1 MTWFRRLIN
10 LARPNQLARDIDRE
24 MAFHIAE
31 RAEELR
37 RAGMPE
43 GDALLE
49 ARRRFGNRTLLSE
62 RTRDAD
68 VVTWLDSVLGDLRY
82 AVRGMRRSPGFVLV
96 AVGSLALGIGATSAM
111 LSVAMGALLG
121 SVPFPDPD
129 RLVHVWERPETP
141 ATPQNPAARAPAS
154 YPELL
159 DWRDGS
165 RVFVAL
171 EGYDE
176 TNVTLSNLGE
186 PVRLQGARV
195 TAGFLA
201 MLGVRPVLGRGL
213 ARGDDGPG
221 SAPVAVVSHGFW
233 RRRLGGD
240 PAAIGRTLTIDGR
253 AVTVVGVLP
262 RDFLFAPAGDVE
274 VLLPVDAAAARTSG
288 RSSRW
293 MRVVGR
299 LRDGVSVDRASADL
313 AAIMRRLAA
322 QYPETNAGRAAY
334 AVSLREEIVGP
345 VRPLLLALGGA
356 VGLMLLV
363 ACTNVASLFL
373 ARAIA
378 RGREFA
384 VRAAI
389 GAGRGRIVRQLLAES
404 VLVAAVGG
412 AAGAALAWAGVAW
425 LATLPLHVADRM
437 PFLRGLTVD
446 AGVLGATMAVA
457 LGTGVAFGM
466 TPALHAGRLSL
477 ALLGRRDGVDGRGTP
492 GGGAWRAL
500 IAAQIAFTTVLL
512 VGAGLMARSL
522 TALLR
527 VDLGF
532 ETGRVVTMR
541 LALAGSRYEPPA
553 AQQRFFETL
562 VARARALPG
571 ARAAGAVSNVPL
583 AGGGSTTLHV
593 DGVPEPRAAARPEA
607 MLRGVAGDY
616 FRAMGIRL
624 VEGRALGPR
633 DDSAAVPAIVVSEGL
648 ARRLFGPGP
657 AVGRRVRFYA
667 SPATAWTVVG
677 VVADVRA
684 ASLDAPAPPIIYRS
698 HLQAPEN
705 RMTVVVRAAGDPS
718 ALLTAMRR
726 EMRTLDPL
734 LPVYEVGTMAE
745 RVASAPAVY
754 LRRYLL
760 ALLGGFA
767 LVATLL
773 AAFGLYGVIAYAV
786 ARRAREMGIRA
797 ALGAT
802 PRSIVMLVLRQGAT
816 LAAFGFAAGLAAS
829 GALGRVLG
837 TLLYGVRATD
847 QLTYG
852 AVAALLAGV
861 TLLASLVPA
870 RRAARV
876 DPAEVLRAE

>member
-1 MTWFRRLIN
+1 MIWFRRLIN

-412 AAGAALAWAGVAW
+412 AAGAALAWAGVASH
-425 LATLPLHVADRM
+425 ATQPLHVADRM

-492 GGGAWRAL
+492 GGRAWRAL

-562 VARARALPG
+562 VARAPSP
-571 ARAAGAVSNVPL
+571 ARA
-583 AGGGSTTLHV
+583 
-593 DGVPEPRAAARPEA
+593 RP
-607 MLRGVAGDY
+607 
-616 FRAMGIRL
+616 
-624 VEGRALGPR
+624 GR
-633 DDSAAVPAIVVSEGL
+633 
-648 ARRLFGPGP
+648 
-657 AVGRRVRFYA
+657 
-667 SPATAWTVVG
+667 
-677 VVADVRA
+677 
-684 ASLDAPAPPIIYRS
+684 
-698 HLQAPEN
+698 
-705 RMTVVVRAAGDPS
+705 
-718 ALLTAMRR
+718 
-726 EMRTLDPL
+726 
-734 LPVYEVGTMAE
+734 
-745 RVASAPAVY
+745 
-754 LRRYLL
+754 
-760 ALLGGFA
+760 
-767 LVATLL
+767 
-773 AAFGLYGVIAYAV
+773 
-786 ARRAREMGIRA
+786 
-797 ALGAT
+797 
-802 PRSIVMLVLRQGAT
+802 
-816 LAAFGFAAGLAAS
+816 
-829 GALGRVLG
+829 
-837 TLLYGVRATD
+837 
-847 QLTYG
+847 
-852 AVAALLAGV
+852 
-861 TLLASLVPA
+861 
-870 RRAARV
+870 
-876 DPAEVLRAE
+876 